1 MKHSLDFS
9 ILPQPTDSTCG
20 PTCLHAV
27 YNYWD
32 DAISL
37 DQTIAEI
44 GTLSKGG
51 TLAVQLACHA
61 LQRGYD
67 ATIHTFNVQ
76 MFDPSWFSADGEV
89 DLAAKL
95 RQQRDQKLAQT
106 NRGRDDQERLQFAT
120 ESYLRFLA
128 LGGKLTMPVL
138 EEELIIESLTLGVPM
153 LCGLSATFL
162 YREPRERPTTPD
174 IAGISSIVDD
184 VGGDAVGHFVVLHG
198 YDQARRE
205 VSVADPLLPNP
216 LSPTHNY
223 VAPLTRVA
231 AAILLGVV
239 TYDANLLTL
248 IPESRQ

>member
-20 PTCLHAV
+20 PTCLQAV

-37 DQTIAEI
+37 DQTIAEV
-44 GTLSKGG
+44 GHFSKGG

-67 ATIHTFNVQ
+67 ATIHTFNLQ
-76 MFDPSWFSADGEV
+76 MFDPSWFAAGVNV

-95 RQQRDQKLAQT
+95 RRQRDKKLAQA
-106 NRGRDDQERLQFAT
+106 NRADDERLRVAT

-128 LGGKLTMPVL
+128 LGGQLSMPSL
-138 EEELIIESLTLGVPM
+138 EEELIIESLTREVPM

-162 YREPRERPTTPD
+162 YREPRERPHSPD
-174 IAGISSIVDD
+174 AEGNSSVVDD
-184 VGGDAVGHFVVLHG
+184 TGGDAVGHFVVLHG
-198 YDQARRE
+198 YDQIRRE
-205 VSVADPLLPNP
+205 VSIADPLLPNP
-216 LSPTHNY
+216 LAPTHKY
-223 VAPLTRVA
+223 VAPLSRVA

-239 TYDANLLTL
+239 TYDANLLT
-248 IPESRQ
+248 ITPVS